1 MNQWIN
7 ELHKNQSISASMTD
21 MMIQWSNESMKRWFS
36 ESVNQCMS
44 ELVSRWVSESMN
56 ERMHGWITEWPLRRG
71 TSSLSYFFLEQR
83 LQREANF
90 WPRLSSRYSLVR
102 FFVDI
107 EARKRGNPT
116 AATPGAKLSEKRH
129 RFSCPR
135 GFSPVSAHASEPYTS
150 QLLDDGWWCSWH
162 GDVVDMMVWM
172 LPMTIVHNSE
182 VF

>member
-1 MNQWIN
+1 MCLAAANQERRATSTNVRAACGLEHANPALLRYLNLLRFKMRMKPSFGYNLVHILPISFSKSA
-7 ELHKNQSISASMTD
+7 LHMTFFKHLKCK
-21 MMIQWSNESMKRWFS
+21 SN
-36 ESVNQCMS
+36 
-44 ELVSRWVSESMN
+44 SRYSLARYSLA
-56 ERMHGWITEWPLRRG
+56 RILP
-71 TSSLSYFFLEQR
+71 TSSTKSATR

-150 QLLDDGWWCSWH
+150 QLLDDG
-162 GDVVDMMVWM
+162 
-172 LPMTIVHNSE
+172 
-182 VF
+182 